1 MSATNVDVKM
11 YLHLVSGGDEHVAR
25 TLGCPDH
32 GHTLYQQLGSHL
44 AMIAM
49 KKKNDATATSISSMI
64 TVLVL
69 AMLLGAKE
77 LTAFSS
83 CPLEVPTKI
92 TSNFEPSGVAT

>member
-1 MSATNVDVKM
+1 
-11 YLHLVSGGDEHVAR
+11 
-25 TLGCPDH
+25 
-32 GHTLYQQLGSHL
+32 
-44 AMIAM
+44 
-49 KKKNDATATSISSMI
+49 MI

-83 CPLEVPTKI
+83 CPLDVPTKI